1 MKTVILP
8 SGETVPALGQGT
20 WQMAGDRG
28 RRAEEIATLRLGL
41 DLGLTLIDTAEMY
54 GDGDAETLV
63 GEAIRGQRDKVFIVT
78 KVYPHHASRREMH
91 RACNN
96 SLQRLRID
104 VIDLYLLHWPGKVP
118 LAETV
123 AAFGALQREGQIRRW
138 GVSNVDLAL
147 MKALWQLPGG
157 SGAQTNQVLY
167 NLNQRGIEWDLLPW
181 LRQHRL
187 PVMAYSPF
195 DEGRLLR
202 KRGLVAF
209 AREHAMT
216 PSQVALAWL
225 LAQDGV
231 IAIPK
236 SGHRERVRENAA
248 ALERPL
254 GAAHLHELDKLFP
267 PPKGPSRL
275 AVI

>member
-1 MKTVILP
+1 MKRVSL
-8 SGETVPALGQGT
+8 SAGETVPALGQGT
-20 WQMAGDRG
+20 WHMGEDPAKHD
-28 RRAEEIATLRLGL
+28 EEVAAIRLGIE
-41 DLGLTLIDTAEMY
+41 LGLTLIDTAEMY
-54 GDGDAETLV
+54 GDGGAETLV

-104 VIDLYLLHWPGKVP
+104 VIDLYLLHWPGEVP
-118 LAETV
+118 LDETV
-123 AAFGALQREGQIRRW
+123 AAFGELQRDGKIRRW
-138 GVSNVDLAL
+138 GVSNFDLAL

-157 SGAQTNQVLY
+157 SGAQTNEVLY
-167 NLNQRGIEWDLLPW
+167 NLTQRGIEWDLVPW

-202 KRGLVAF
+202 NRGLVAF

-236 SGHRERVRENAA
+236 SGQRERVRENAA
-248 ALERPL
+248 ALERRL
-254 GAAHLHELDKLFP
+254 GAAHLRELDKLFP

>member
-1 MKTVILP
+1 MKRVSLP

-20 WQMAGDRG
+20 WHVGEDPARHD
-28 RRAEEIATLRLGL
+28 EEVAAIRLGIE
-41 DLGLTLIDTAEMY
+41 LGLTLIDTAEMY
-54 GDGDAETLV
+54 GNGGSEILV

-118 LAETV
+118 LEETV
-123 AAFGALQREGQIRRW
+123 AAFGALQRDGKIRHW
-138 GVSNVDLAL
+138 GVSNLDLTL
-147 MKALWQLPGG
+147 MKTLWELPGG
-157 SGAQTNQVLY
+157 SGAQVNQVLY
-167 NLNQRGIEWDLLPW
+167 NLEQRGIEWDLLPW
-181 LRQHRL
+181 LRQHRI

-202 KRGLVAF
+202 ERGLVAF
-209 AREHAMT
+209 ARQHAMT

-248 ALERPL
+248 ALQRPL
-254 GAAHLHELDKLFP
+254 GAAQLTELDKLFA
-267 PPKGPSRL
+267 PPKGPSPL